1 MRLRKLV
8 LHGFKSFADRT
19 EFLFDRPITGIVG
32 PNGCGK
38 SNVVDAVKW
47 VLGEQSAKSLR
58 GDAML
63 DVVFNGSSTRKPG
76 GMAEVI
82 LGFENPAD
90 ENGNRKLN
98 LALDEVNVGRR
109 LYRDGTSE
117 YTINGKSAR
126 LKDIR
131 DLFLDTGVGVDAYSV
146 IEQGRVSQLLE
157 SNPLQRRI
165 IFEEAAGISRFKV
178 KKKEAQRK
186 LEKVDQNL
194 LRVNDVTGEIE
205 RSLRG
210 VKIAAGK
217 ARNYQELSTRLNELR
232 LGYALQ
238 EYHKLHGELKRV
250 GGEVE
255 ENKFRVADVAGDLA
269 KRQNELATARDSS
282 DASAQTKQRAEHEL
296 VEAASAVKQAQQRQ
310 QFAAKQLQQAEE
322 QAGQLD
328 RDLAAATQRQ
338 QTADELL
345 AAESA
350 NLEGLTKELEAKRTD
365 IDAKQQA
372 YKEDQLQLN
381 TLSAGIERDKR
392 QVMDLMRRAGQ
403 IGSRLASIAIER
415 KNIVAQQERQA
426 ARREQVAADTA
437 VAEAKAAEL
446 AEAVAGVLSQLAE
459 KQAEQE
465 ARKQDSVAL
474 GQRIKQI
481 TEQNG
486 SAKEQRSGL
495 LSRQKVL
502 QDLEARR
509 EGVSDAVKKVLRE
522 KDQKYPFVRGLVAD
536 LLRVDVEHA
545 TVIEAALDGRDQ
557 WLVVDGLNSVPADA
571 LPALAGRVCFL
582 AKQDERSDDDPVADW
597 AGVTVGLRLA
607 ADLVKVEPE
616 HRKAAEALLGWTA
629 VVDTLAEAVDLHRT
643 GPAGWR
649 YVTKNGDVVEANGAI
664 AAGPLGPSMGL
675 LSRRSELEAI
685 ASHIAE
691 VDKIIAAFTAEL
703 GESSQQARQVEETI
717 NQVRN
722 AVYQLNTKRVE
733 LTSQQSQIK
742 DRLASLGRELPLLDR
757 ELANFVS
764 ATDKLAAEE
773 TAATQQKAEL
783 DQQQTDLTQQIDAAV
798 AKHAELVEQSKHL
811 AEELTVSRV
820 SLGQVQEKQLAS
832 GQAVNRLKAQLNE
845 ASQQIQRLKQSAA
858 GMDDRKA
865 AAEAEAQKSAHDEQT
880 HQQRVIELKERVAT
894 LTTELQSH
902 LDAVKALS
910 IKVESIRGL
919 HGELEQ
925 KLHQLQMQQ
934 NELGVRRETLIS
946 RTQDELQIAIN
957 ERYDDV
963 VAEYKGERPGSG
975 VVAAEDRGPFPYEAG
990 ATDWDAVGR
999 EIKELKDKIGR
1010 LGNVN
1015 LDAIGEL
1022 DELEQ
1027 RSTFYAQQ
1035 LDDLKQAKNELETLI
1050 DEINKESGV
1059 RFEETFN
1066 AVRQN
1071 FQELFRQLFGG
1082 GSADVLL
1089 ELEVED
1095 REAMKARGP
1104 SEDGK
1109 PLPVLRKIVDP
1120 LDAGIEIIARPPG
1133 KKPVSISQLS
1143 GGEKAMTCIAL
1154 LMSIF
1159 KSKPSPFCI
1168 LDEVDAPLD
1177 EANNVRFGQVVQMF
1191 TSMSQFILITHHK
1204 RTMQVADLLYGVTQQ
1219 EQGVSKRV
1227 AVKFDQVQQGGKISD
1242 SAIKAA
1248 ERDEAAVEV
1257 NAETEE
1263 VGV

>member
-117 YTINGKSAR
+117 YTINGKAAR

-217 ARNYQELSTRLNELR
+217 ARNYQELSTRLNGLR

-238 EYHKLHGELKRV
+238 EYHKLHGELGRV

-255 ENKFRVADVAGDLA
+255 ENRFRVDDVAGDLA
-269 KRQNELATARDSS
+269 KRQNELAAARDSS

-296 VEAASAVKQAQQRQ
+296 VEANSAVTQARQRQ

-322 QAGQLD
+322 QASQFE
-328 RDLAAATQRQ
+328 RDIAAATQRQ
-338 QTADELL
+338 QTADEHL
-345 AAESA
+345 AAESD
-350 NLEGLTKELEAKRTD
+350 NLEALTKELEAKRAD

-372 YKEDQLQLN
+372 YKDDQLQLN
-381 TLSAGIERDKR
+381 TLSAGTERDKR
-392 QVMDLMRRAGQ
+392 QTMDLMRRAGQ
-403 IGSRLASIAIER
+403 VGSRLALIAIER
-415 KNIVAQQERQA
+415 RNITAQQERQA
-426 ARREQVAADTA
+426 TRREQVAADTA
-437 VAEAKAAEL
+437 AAEAKAAEL
-446 AEAVAGVLSQLAE
+446 AQAVAGVLSQLSE
-459 KQAEQE
+459 RQAEQE
-465 ARKQDSVAL
+465 AHKQDSVAL

-495 LSRQKVL
+495 LSRQKLL

-509 EGVSDAVKKVLRE
+509 EGVSDAVKKVLRD
-522 KDQKYPFVRGLVAD
+522 KDTKYRFVRGLVAD

-557 WLVVDGLNSVPADA
+557 WLVVDSLDSVPHDA
-571 LPALAGRVCFL
+571 LPALSGRVAFL
-582 AKQDERSDDDPVADW
+582 SRDGETRSATAVDWSGVAV
-597 AGVTVGLRLA
+597 GVRLA
-607 ADLVKVEPE
+607 ADLVKVDPE
-616 HRKAAEALLGWTA
+616 HRPAADSLLRRTA
-629 VVDTLAEAVDLHRT
+629 VVDTLDDAIALHRT
-643 GPAGWR
+643 GPNGWR
-649 YVTKNGDVVEANGAI
+649 FVTKLGEVVEASGAI
-664 AAGPLGPSMGL
+664 KAGPLGPSMGL
-675 LSRRSELEAI
+675 LSRRSELDAI
-685 ASHIAE
+685 AGQVAE
-691 VDKIIAAFTAEL
+691 VDKTIAAFTAEL

-722 AVYQLNTKRVE
+722 AIYQLNTKRVE

-764 ATDKLAAEE
+764 ATEKLAAEE
-773 TAATQQKAEL
+773 TTATQHKAEL
-783 DQQQTDLTQQIDAAV
+783 DQQQTDLTQQIEAAV
-798 AKHAELVEQSKHL
+798 SKHAELVEQSKHL

-820 SLGQVQEKQLAS
+820 ALGQVQEKQLAS

-845 ASQQIQRLKQSAA
+845 ATQQIQRLKQSAA
-858 GMDDRKA
+858 GIDNRRA
-865 AAEAEAQKSAHDEQT
+865 SAEAEAQKAAHDEQT
-880 HQQRVIELKERVAT
+880 HQQRVVELTERVAT

-957 ERYDDV
+957 ERYDDI

-975 VVAAEDRGPFPYEAG
+975 VVAAEDGGPFPYEAG
-990 ATDWDAVGR
+990 ASDWEAVGR
-999 EIKELKDKIGR
+999 EIKELKDKIQR

-1027 RSTFYAQQ
+1027 RSAFYAQQ
-1035 LDDLKQAKNELETLI
+1035 LDDLKQAKAELETLI

-1089 ELEVED
+1089 ELDVED

-1104 SEDGK
+1104 SDDGK
-1109 PLPVLRKIVDP
+1109 PLPVLRKTVDP

-1227 AVKFDQVQQGGKISD
+1227 AVKFDQVAQGGKISD
-1242 SAIKAA
+1242 AAIRAA
-1248 ERDEAAVEV
+1248 EREDVAIDV
-1257 NAETEE
+1257 NAEAEQ